1 MDSHIT
7 IEDPG
12 RDEIQ
17 AVFLKSALKL
27 SKSGIMPSRGLTK
40 TKLLKLAS
48 HITGT
53 KYKRGANGI
62 DEAIYDLDTVI
73 ATAMSERNSDD

>member
-7 IEDPG
+7 IENPG
-12 RDEIQ
+12 RDEVQ
-17 AVFLKSALKL
+17 AIFLKSALKL

-62 DEAIYDLDTVI
+62 NEAIFDLETVI
-73 ATAMSERNSDD
+73 DTAMSKEN

>member
-7 IEDPG
+7 IENPG
-12 RDEIQ
+12 RDEVQ
-17 AVFLKSALKL
+17 AIFLKSALKL

-62 DEAIYDLDTVI
+62 NEAIFDLETVI
-73 ATAMSERNSDD
+73 DTAMSKED

>member
-1 MDSHIT
+1 MSSHIT

-17 AVFLKSALKL
+17 AIFLKSALKL

-48 HITGT
+48 NITGT

-62 DEAIYDLDTVI
+62 DEAIYDLETVI
-73 ATAMSERNSDD
+73 NLSLIHI

>member
-7 IEDPG
+7 IENPG
-12 RDEIQ
+12 RDEVQ
-17 AVFLKSALKL
+17 AIFLKSALKL

-62 DEAIYDLDTVI
+62 NEAIFDLETVI
-73 ATAMSERNSDD
+73 GRVNNGETE

>member
-7 IEDPG
+7 IKDPA

-73 ATAMSERNSDD
+73 ATAMSERDLND

>member
-62 DEAIYDLDTVI
+62 NEAIYDLDTVI